1 MTFFLSKPELSPVLP
16 VEADFVNYV
25 LLKIGTPAALFRG
38 WSAGDPAVTMRAK
51 T

>member
-25 LLKIGTPAALFRG
+25 LLRIGRLAALFKDRG
-38 WSAGDPAVTMRAK
+38 AGVLAGTMRGK